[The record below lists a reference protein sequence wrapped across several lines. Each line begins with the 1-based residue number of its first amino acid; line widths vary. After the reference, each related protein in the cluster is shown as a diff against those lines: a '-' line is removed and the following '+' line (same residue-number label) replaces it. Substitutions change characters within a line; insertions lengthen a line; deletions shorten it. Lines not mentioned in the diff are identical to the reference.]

1 VPDVEP
7 EPQMAEQIAQTVC
20 LLAGKAAEKV
30 KKFFNDTKGDV
41 VQFIHIDVSGKYNIV
56 ALVILSG

>member
-1 VPDVEP
+1 
-7 EPQMAEQIAQTVC
+7 MAEQIAQTVC